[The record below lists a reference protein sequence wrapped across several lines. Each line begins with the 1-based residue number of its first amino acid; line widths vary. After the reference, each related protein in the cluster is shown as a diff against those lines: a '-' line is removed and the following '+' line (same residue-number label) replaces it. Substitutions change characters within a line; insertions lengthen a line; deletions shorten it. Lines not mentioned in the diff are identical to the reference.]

1 MDADAFECNGP
12 EAKTLC
18 TALFQAVDQGASD
31 LHVVAGHRPTVRLN
45 GRLQE
50 LPGNVLN
57 EACVRA
63 GLLDLCPECS
73 REQFARDR
81 NVDFALDI
89 NLKGRSQRFRANYFL
104 SGHTPGACFRIIP
117 SAIPDLGWA
126 NFPADLAVRLTNFRN
141 GLVLITGIS
150 GAGKTTTLAMLIN
163 LLLSEG
169 NYRIITVEEPI
180 EYNFPSR
187 GNSIV
192 TQREV
197 GRDVA
202 TFADGLKYGLRQD
215 PDVILVGEIRDRDT
229 AQMALSAAET
239 GHLVLCH
246 APHARRERG
255 HFPFCGF
262 VSATGAGR
270 NPCPARDGPAG
281 RRVPALIA
289 EHDRDQTRVG
299 ARDPVQQFA
308 HRQRDPHGQ
317 GRKHRPQ
324 HPHQPGGGDDPARR
338 VGAAAVSGRQ
348 NQPGNGRAVRLRQ
361 ERRSRDRPSGCP
373 YFDFALFRLLRY
385 FDF

>member
-141 GLVLITGIS
+141 GLVLVTGIS

-229 AQMALSAAET
+229 AQMTLSAAET
-239 GHLVLCH
+239 GHFVFATLHTRDAKGAISRFADLFPQQVQGEIRAQLAMGLRAVVCQH
-246 APHARRERG
+246 LLPSTTGTKRELALEILFNNSPIASAIRTGKDESIDRNILTSRAEGMIPLDESVRRLFQAGKISQETAEQ
-255 HFPFCGF
+255 F
-262 VSATGAGR
+262 VSDKSAL
-270 NPCPARDGPAG
+270 AR
-281 RRVPALIA
+281 
-289 EHDRDQTRVG
+289 
-299 ARDPVQQFA
+299 
-308 HRQRDPHGQ
+308 
-317 GRKHRPQ
+317 
-324 HPHQPGGGDDPARR
+324 
-338 VGAAAVSGRQ
+338 
-348 NQPGNGRAVRLRQ
+348 
-361 ERRSRDRPSGCP
+361 
-373 YFDFALFRLLRY
+373 
-385 FDF
+385 